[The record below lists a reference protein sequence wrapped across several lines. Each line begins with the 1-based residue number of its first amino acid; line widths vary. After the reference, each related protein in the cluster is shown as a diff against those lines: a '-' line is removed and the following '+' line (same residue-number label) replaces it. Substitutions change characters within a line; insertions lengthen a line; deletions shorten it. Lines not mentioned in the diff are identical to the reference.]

1 MFGREAPRLEL
12 LEERFQADGAAREK
26 MWDQSPFLVLPGKYV
41 GQSTC
46 NNFTSA
52 LGAGQRVLSYSYY
65 RPDPHSGKPSDTV
78 ERFLGLFQ
86 PLAESA
92 RRLFPGWRLRIY
104 HNVTSEDR
112 EALELFCQLY
122 CNYSFLD
129 LCDTR
134 DLPGIGDLNAQF
146 PVGRF
151 WRFQVLA
158 DPTVEMFGSRDS
170 DSFLSEREAAAVSA
184 WLRSGEQFHVM
195 RDGPFHRS
203 GVIHH

>member
-1 MFGREAPRLEL
+1 MFGREAPRLEV

-65 RPDPHSGKPSDTV
+65 RPDPQSGKPSDTV

-104 HNVTSEDR
+104 HNVTNEDT
-112 EALELFCQLY
+112 EAMRY
-122 CNYSFLD
+122 
-129 LCDTR
+129 
-134 DLPGIGDLNAQF
+134 I
-146 PVGRF
+146 
-151 WRFQVLA
+151 
-158 DPTVEMFGSRDS
+158 
-170 DSFLSEREAAAVSA
+170 SA
-184 WLRSGEQFHVM
+184 LH
-195 RDGPFHRS
+195 
-203 GVIHH
+203 